1 MKKTFIALSMLIVS
15 ATSFAQIDKA
25 SWLVG
30 GNLDYQSSKVASITT
45 SSFTFSPNIGY
56 FLVDK
61 LAGGVRAQ
69 FLSSKVS
76 GEEAIT
82 HNNIGPFLRYY
93 FLQKN
98 GKTNLFLDGNFSF
111 GSTSVLGTS
120 VSNTSY
126 GFNVGPAFFL
136 NKHTAL
142 EITLGYDA
150 LKAETDDVWT
160 NAIKFGV
167 GFQIHLGSST
177 PTPVSPK

>member
-1 MKKTFIALSMLIVS
+1 MKKTIIALSMLFICGS
-15 ATSFAQIDKA
+15 AFAQIEKA

-30 GNLDYQSSKVASITT
+30 GNVDYQSSKVASITT
-45 SSFTFSPNIGY
+45 SSFSFSPNIGY
-56 FLVDK
+56 FLADK

-76 GEEAIT
+76 GEDAIT

-93 FLQKN
+93 FLQKS
-98 GKTNLFLDGNFSF
+98 GKTNIFLDGNFSF
-111 GSTSVLGTS
+111 GSTSILGTS
-120 VSNTSY
+120 VSHTSY
-126 GFNVGPAFFL
+126 GFNAGPAFFL

-142 EITLGYDA
+142 EITIGYDA

-160 NAIKFGV
+160 NAIKMGV

-177 PTPVSPK
+177 PAPVTPK